1 LSTLE
6 QNPAAVAAILVEF
19 SYEDPATVLRYAIW
33 EDDVVFGGDTYSSM
47 PRMNVKLPKIDGTTR
62 TSQATIES
70 EEVPPFDSMR
80 STFPPVSVRIFE
92 LTPGDDTTEYVLYKG
107 EVSECSFNH
116 NGNPNLV
123 QATVSGPTR
132 RLETTTS
139 LRVGRF
145 CPWTFGIDADGPC
158 QYDREG
164 NKETVTVT
172 AISGNSVTLT
182 GSTVLDPSLWKGGS
196 LRFNGFEVTIHWQ
209 ESLTTVH
216 LIKPAPSH
224 WLNEDV
230 DMLPGCLKTIED
242 CRTRGQ
248 EERFCGLGVNLPLKD
263 IRISE
268 A

>member
-1 LSTLE
+1 MSANET
-6 QNPAAVAAILVEF
+6 NPASVAAILIELT
-19 SYEDPATVLRYAIW
+19 YEDPATVVRYAAW
-33 EDDVVFGGDTYSSM
+33 DSDVTFSGNTFTALPELS
-47 PRMNVKLPKIDGTTR
+47 VKLPKIDGTSR
-62 TSQATIES
+62 TTQATIEIQ
-70 EEVPPFDSMR
+70 EVPPFDSMR

-107 EVSECSFNH
+107 EISECSFNH

-145 CPWTFGIDADGPC
+145 CPWTFGIDAGGPC

-164 NKETVTVT
+164 NKEAVTIT
-172 AISGNSVTLT
+172 AIDGNRVTLT

-209 ESLTTVH
+209 ESLSYVH

-224 WLNEDV
+224 WLNEEV

-242 CRTRGQ
+242 CRARNQ
-248 EERFCGLGVNLPLKD
+248 EENFCGIGVNLPLKD